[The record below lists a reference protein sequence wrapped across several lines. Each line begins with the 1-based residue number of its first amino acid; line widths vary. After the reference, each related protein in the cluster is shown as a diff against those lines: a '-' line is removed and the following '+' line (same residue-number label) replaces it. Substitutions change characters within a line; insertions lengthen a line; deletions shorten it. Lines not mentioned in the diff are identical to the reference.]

1 VLPGG
6 MNIIVS
12 GSESTL
18 EQAIDSLTLVL
29 KELRR
34 GLSQG
39 LDIVTAQRILKDKA
53 KGGCDEPHHS
63 S

>member
-1 VLPGG
+1 

-12 GSESTL
+12 GSEATL
-18 EQAIDSLTLVL
+18 EQVIDGLTSVL

-39 LDIVTAQRILKDKA
+39 LDIVTAQRVLKDKA
-53 KGGCDEPHHS
+53 KVKP
-63 S
+63 